1 MGQDDIAGRIF
12 SLEQRVSVLE
22 SELAGNRTPRIEK
35 IVEKSDPEE
44 AELEFDGSSIE
55 SSFGEHGL
63 AWLGNLV
70 LLFGIIFLE
79 KFLQSKGM
87 ALLASVIGFTATA
100 GLFFVSRYLKDS
112 HKNLSSIFSLTGYVL
127 LFIVTM
133 QLHFFTK
140 DPLIG
145 SLYPSLILLLA
156 VSFFQGYIAI
166 RTESQGMAVL
176 AFIMA
181 GVTAVLSDQT
191 HFLLPV
197 LVLISASSVYFLNRF
212 GWWKLLVFSIFLV
225 YFINLCWLLGNPFM
239 GHTLQV
245 LKDHQSG
252 YFYLYVFAAI
262 YSSIALLRKKDLF
275 PDYSL
280 ISSIIINGL
289 GFSFLLTIFVLAF
302 FKDNYILLFGSIAL
316 FCLVYSIFLQ
326 SRSSWKVTA
335 SLYAL
340 YSFMALSVTVYGI
353 YGFPKAYFLLAIQ
366 SLLVVSMSLW
376 FKSRVIVVMN
386 TILLIILLTAYLTTA
401 HSDNSAN
408 IAFALVALI
417 TARTLNWQKERLKIK
432 TELLRNTN
440 LVMGFI
446 MVLYAL
452 YRLVPGNYVTLSW
465 TLAAALYF
473 LLSFAMHNIKY
484 RYLAL
489 GTMGATALYLFIV
502 DLARVEIIYRVMA
515 FLFLA
520 IISIALSL
528 YYTKRRKKTS
538 ESQV

>member
-1 MGQDDIAGRIF
+1 MVHCSLLYF
-12 SLEQRVSVLE
+12 SF
-22 SELAGNRTPRIEK
+22 LA
-35 IVEKSDPEE
+35 
-44 AELEFDGSSIE
+44 
-55 SSFGEHGL
+55 
-63 AWLGNLV
+63 
-70 LLFGIIFLE
+70 
-79 KFLQSKGM
+79 
-87 ALLASVIGFTATA
+87 
-100 GLFFVSRYLKDS
+100 
-112 HKNLSSIFSLTGYVL
+112 LSC
-127 LFIVTM
+127 
-133 QLHFFTK
+133 
-140 DPLIG
+140 
-145 SLYPSLILLLA
+145 
-156 VSFFQGYIAI
+156 FQGYIAI
-166 RTESQGMAVL
+166 RNESQGKAFL

-197 LVLISASSVYFLNRF
+197 LVLISASAVYFFNRF

-225 YFINLCWLLGNPFM
+225 YFINMGWLLGNPFM

-262 YSSIALLRKKDLF
+262 YSSVALVRKKDLI
-275 PDYSL
+275 PDYGI

-340 YSFMALSVTVYGI
+340 YSFVALSVTVYGI
-353 YGFPKAYFLLAIQ
+353 YGFPKAYFLLAMQ
-366 SLLVVSMSLW
+366 SLLVVIMALW
-376 FKSRVIVVMN
+376 FKSRVVVVMN
-386 TILLIILLTAYLTTA
+386 TLLFIILLTAYLTTA
-401 HSDNSAN
+401 HSINSAN

-502 DLARVEIIYRVMA
+502 DLARVEIIYRVIA

-528 YYTKRRKKTS
+528 YYTKKRKKTG